1 MITDVNLHL
10 TRIIAIIILLEM
22 TLQETKWLFTL
33 LLLRNPVQK
42 SLQIQ

>member
-10 TRIIAIIILLEM
+10 IRIIAIIILLEM
-22 TLQETKWLFTL
+22 TLQETKWLFML

-42 SLQIQ
+42 ILQIQ

>member
-10 TRIIAIIILLEM
+10 IRIIAIIILLEM
-22 TLQETKWLFTL
+22 TLQETKWLFML